1 MQTIP
6 TTLAPTAKKKL
17 KKAIKFLG
25 SDALLVIGFLLVGCV
40 AKTGPDM

>member
-6 TTLAPTAKKKL
+6 TALAPTTKNKL
-17 KKAIKFLG
+17 KKAIKSLG

-40 AKTGPDM
+40 AKKGPDR